1 MCSGRSSQGVKLTD
15 CGAQKLIQTSC
26 IWVTVFNYLSA
37 DCPAIP
43 ISSGSPRFSLKI
55 FNTDQ
60 NERGIGKIR
69 IFTSF
74 CDDACLHRILII
86 LVPEHHIECSQLK
99 PIFQKLKKLQ
109 IVKSS
114 TCTPSRHAKRQ
125 SDEGLFVS
133 IYMSA
138 IFINMVLSK
147 CLVIPIAYVRYLF
160 HSSSGFQ

>member
-1 MCSGRSSQGVKLTD
+1 MCSGRSSPGVKLTD

-55 FNTDQ
+55 SNTDQ
-60 NERGIGKIR
+60 NEIGIGKIR

-74 CDDACLHRILII
+74 CDDVCLHRILII
-86 LVPEHHIECSQLK
+86 LMPEHHIECSQLK

-109 IVKSS
+109 EIYRKIKYLYAK
-114 TCTPSRHAKRQ
+114 PPREAAKRRRAICVYIY
-125 SDEGLFVS
+125 VS
-133 IYMSA
+133 H
-138 IFINMVLSK
+138 L
-147 CLVIPIAYVRYLF
+147 
-160 HSSSGFQ
+160 H

>member
-1 MCSGRSSQGVKLTD
+1 MCSGRSSPGVKLTD

-55 FNTDQ
+55 SNTDQ
-60 NERGIGKIR
+60 NEIAIGKIR

-86 LVPEHHIECSQLK
+86 LMPEHHIECSQLK

-109 IVKSS
+109 EIYRKIKYLY
-114 TCTPSRHAKRQ
+114 AKPPR
-125 SDEGLFVS
+125 EATKRRRAICVYIYVS
-133 IYMSA
+133 H
-138 IFINMVLSK
+138 L
-147 CLVIPIAYVRYLF
+147 
-160 HSSSGFQ
+160 H

>member
-1 MCSGRSSQGVKLTD
+1 MCSGRSSPGVKLTD

-55 FNTDQ
+55 SNTDQ
-60 NERGIGKIR
+60 NEIGIGKIR

-74 CDDACLHRILII
+74 CDDVCLHRILRI
-86 LVPEHHIECSQLK
+86 LMPEHHIECSQLK

-109 IVKSS
+109 EIYRKIKYLY
-114 TCTPSRHAKRQ
+114 AKPPR
-125 SDEGLFVS
+125 EATKRRRAICVYIYVS
-133 IYMSA
+133 H
-138 IFINMVLSK
+138 L
-147 CLVIPIAYVRYLF
+147 
-160 HSSSGFQ
+160 H